1 MSYLPLSFSSM
12 KEFSKSPAHFLHYKN
27 KTRTPSTPA
36 QAFGKL
42 VHTMLLEPSEV
53 TARYAVAPK
62 VNRAT
67 TLGKQAWEKFTFE
80 NPNKEHVTADIMAT
94 AQETRDAVMRHEEA
108 ADLITGATHYELH
121 VEGEIHGL
129 DFHGYVDALDGE
141 QGILT
146 DLKTCQDHSASAF
159 SRTVAQ
165 NKYYLQA
172 AIYEALTGHST
183 YHLIAVESAAPHC
196 VGVYQLSEQYM
207 DAGRYELESLCK
219 SFREWLDRGTPEESS
234 ATGVTLIYPPSWML

>member
-1 MSYLPLSFSSM
+1 MSYLTLSFSSM

-36 QAFGKL
+36 QTLGKL
-42 VHTMLLEPSEV
+42 VHTMLLEPAEV

-80 NPNKEHVTADIMAT
+80 NPNKEHIPADMMAT

-108 ADLITGATHYELH
+108 ADLIAGATHYELH

-141 QGILT
+141 QGHPYGP
-146 DLKTCQDHSASAF
+146 QDMPRPQRQCLQPHGSAEQVLPAG
-159 SRTVAQ
+159 
-165 NKYYLQA
+165 
-172 AIYEALTGHST
+172 GH
-183 YHLIAVESAAPHC
+183 LRGADWPQCLPPHR
-196 VGVYQLSEQYM
+196 
-207 DAGRYELESLCK
+207 GRE
-219 SFREWLDRGTPEESS
+219 RGTALRGSLP
-234 ATGVTLIYPPSWML
+234 AL